1 LSQQFRPQRIE
12 RRTQFATFG
21 SGSGIPVHD
30 HDMPTAEIALHM
42 PKRLARNALD
52 AIAIDGAASS
62 LLGDRQTETGPTDRR
77 QRRITA
83 NQHGPVAIRKA
94 TVISEDSIVGAST
107 RQPRG
112 TGKRSFADR

>member
-1 LSQQFRPQRIE
+1 LSQQFRPKRIE
-12 RRTQFATFG
+12 RRTQFAIFG

-30 HDMPTAEIALHM
+30 HDMPTAEVALHL

-62 LLGDRQTETGPTDRR
+62 LLGDRQTETSLTAGR
-77 QRRITA
+77 QSRITA
-83 NQHGPVAIRKA
+83 DQHGPIAIRKA
-94 TVISEDSIVGAST
+94 TVIGEDSIVGAST